1 MDFLPDATKL
11 YSYLIGLDSV
21 GIKAIFS
28 TIVAIIGYCKAKK
41 YVEAFKQK
49 PSELISEFYFLEDM
63 INNSNVIPK
72 SLKEDLYIILC
83 KIAKPE
89 IGPISL
95 ETKNVVQYIFDKK
108 KDIKLIRAFLY
119 TDKLVFN
126 GKKITYKKNYKF
138 KERTFE
144 IFYFLF
150 AILSLTPS
158 ILVQFKPFNEIKIGQ
173 FITIS
178 FIFLFCFGSLAYL
191 SLMRYSKFFWA
202 KKLLDGIV

>member
-41 YVEAFKQK
+41 YVE
-49 PSELISEFYFLEDM
+49 
-63 INNSNVIPK
+63 
-72 SLKEDLYIILC
+72 
-83 KIAKPE
+83 
-89 IGPISL
+89 
-95 ETKNVVQYIFDKK
+95 
-108 KDIKLIRAFLY
+108 
-119 TDKLVFN
+119 
-126 GKKITYKKNYKF
+126 
-138 KERTFE
+138 ERTFE